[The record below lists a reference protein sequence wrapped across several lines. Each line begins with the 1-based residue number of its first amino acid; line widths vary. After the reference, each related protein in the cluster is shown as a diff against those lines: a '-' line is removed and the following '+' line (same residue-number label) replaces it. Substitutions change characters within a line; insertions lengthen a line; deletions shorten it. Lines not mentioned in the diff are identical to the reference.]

1 MRVTNLHEMQ
11 KGRNKTKQAKKN
23 NALTA
28 NSQRIVLR
36 YMSRI
41 GLVRILSMAVY
52 HGLPDLRNKNDQW
65 ENHEE

>member
-1 MRVTNLHEMQ
+1 MKCRRVE
-11 KGRNKTKQAKKN
+11 TKQNKQTN

-36 YMSRI
+36 YTSRI

-52 HGLPDLRNKNDQW
+52 HGLPDLRNKNDKW